1 MTRALALLCCRS
13 CRARSPP
20 LLSPALQSCPLSQQ
34 QQCRPNGL
42 CFPRFPLVSHC
53 LPLSAAPHLRLF
65 PFRFAFPEA
74 VRSASSCRFPPHL
87 APLFAQRRRCRHLAS
102 LVETVAW
109 CRCQTCRQDSREGTG
124 TPAPGRSTGLFSNAH
139 RQMPLLIVR
148 HHLL

>member
-20 LLSPALQSCPLSQQ
+20 LQSPALQSCPLRQQ
-34 QQCRPNGL
+34 QRCQPNGL
-42 CFPRFPLVSHC
+42 SLPRFPLVSHC
-53 LPLSAAPHLRLF
+53 LPLSAAPHWRWL
-65 PFRFAFPEA
+65 PFRFPFPA
-74 VRSASSCRFPPHL
+74 AWRSASACRFPLHL
-87 APLFAQRRRCRHLAS
+87 APLFAQRRRCRHLS
-102 LVETVAW
+102 SPVEMAAW

-124 TPAPGRSTGLFSNAH
+124 TPAPGRSTGLFSHAH